1 MDEQETGRDRSVSPN
16 YHSLIYG
23 DTKKKSEGK
32 TCLPMFFIQV
42 TNMYL
47 FKPQIL
53 IFSIGFFNLNWIRS

>member
-32 TCLPMFFIQV
+32 SCIGIFFIQFK
-42 TNMYL
+42 NLYL
-47 FKPQIL
+47 L
-53 IFSIGFFNLNWIRS
+53 NLGKV

>member
-32 TCLPMFFIQV
+32 TCLATFTFS
-42 TNMYL
+42 L
-47 FKPQIL
+47 QIC
-53 IFSIGFFNLNWIRS
+53 IY